1 MLNEL
6 KKQTAMKRRDS
17 ERVHA
22 YANEAFSYLNI
33 FDIQGVLK
41 EQDTYKCGVE
51 AYQVTDF
58 SLTNFDLLNQKEEI
72 AKYHFCAQLGV
83 PYYIIIT
90 SEANGRY
97 QIYNSHLTNGLISFS
112 ILGDY
117 SKYEFLHWW
126 REKQS
131 FNQQKPMYNA
141 SERIAK
147 SIIDNDLF
155 ENSLAWG
162 VNIDG
167 FSIDDD
173 THKVLAIFEKRICTF
188 KPPYTVDNYDPNRFF
203 SWLG

>member
-1 MLNEL
+1 
-6 KKQTAMKRRDS
+6 MKRRDS
-17 ERVHA
+17 ERIHA

-58 SLTNFDLLNQKEEI
+58 SVTKFDLLNQKEEI
-72 AKYHFCAQLGV
+72 ARYHFCAQLGI

-141 SERIAK
+141 S
-147 SIIDNDLF
+147 
-155 ENSLAWG
+155 
-162 VNIDG
+162 
-167 FSIDDD
+167 
-173 THKVLAIFEKRICTF
+173 
-188 KPPYTVDNYDPNRFF
+188 
-203 SWLG
+203 